1 MVESILREFVE
12 EEEETSNDGIGIS
25 FILMEI
31 LLLVSYI
38 HIDKCYSHTFSLE
51 LYI

>member
-31 LLLVSYI
+31 LLLV
-38 HIDKCYSHTFSLE
+38 E
-51 LYI
+51 LYTYGPMLTS